1 MDNKRVAIQ
10 TCFIDNYG
18 ACLQAYAIQKEVNKA
33 LGYEGSLILPFD
45 RYVWFR
51 TFDSNKDKL
60 KIFLKKIRH
69 FRNKSFKNNSK
80 IHTNFEKF
88 RNNYLTF
95 DCRKL
100 TRNYKYFYELNNT
113 FDSFVCGSD
122 VIWNPTFRKENL
134 WYDMLRF
141 AEDDKKIIAYAPSFG
156 ISHFPSGGGL
166 LKEAKNYLGR
176 FTSLSCRE
184 DEGVDIIK
192 NQFGLSA
199 EHVLDPTLLLSKEEW
214 SLLAKKSK
222 AKAKK
227 DYVVIYMFDD
237 MPLDKIVNKILEETN
252 YDIYLFPF
260 GNIKNDIFKNKRIH
274 NACLMSGPIEF
285 VYLIGNAKLVLANS
299 LHALAFSINMN
310 TPFVI
315 FNRDELDEEHSI
327 NSRMRSMTRMFK
339 FENRIF
345 KFSSFFE
352 SQISDYTQMN
362 FDESNSI
369 LLKQREFSKKYL
381 KDAING

>member
-51 TFDSNKDKL
+51 AFDSNKDKL
-60 KIFLKKIRH
+60 KTFLKKIKY
-69 FRNKSFKNNSK
+69 FRNKSFKNNAK
-80 IHTNFEKF
+80 IHRNFEKF
-88 RNNYLTF
+88 RNKFLIF
-95 DCRKL
+95 DNRKL

-141 AEDDKKIIAYAPSFG
+141 AEDDKKIVAYAPSFG
-156 ISHFPSGGGL
+156 ISRFPEEL
-166 LKEAKNYLGR
+166 CDEAKEHLSR

-184 DEGVDIIK
+184 DEGVKIIK
-192 NQFGLSA
+192 DQFGLSA
-199 EHVLDPTLLLSKEEW
+199 EHVLDPTLLLSKDEW
-214 SLLAKKSK
+214 SLLTKKSK
-222 AKAKK
+222 VKAKK
-227 DYVVIYMFDD
+227 DYMVIYMFDD
-237 MPLDKIVNKILEETN
+237 MPLEKIVNKILEETN

-260 GNIKNDIFKNKRIH
+260 GNVKNYIFKNKRIH
-274 NACLMSGPIEF
+274 NACRVSGPIEF
-285 VYLIGNAKLVLANS
+285 VYLIGHAKLILANS

-339 FENRIF
+339 FENRIV
-345 KFSSFFE
+345 KFSNFFD

-369 LLKQREFSKKYL
+369 LLKQREFSKMYL
-381 KDAING
+381 KDSINE